1 MAEATGSDEHDR
13 ATLTASRP
21 EDGSDEPGAGEQ
33 SAAAPPAAGDRAAR
47 RRDRFAIGITLL
59 PLVVAALVVAV
70 QTHGSYIPTGDH
82 ALIELQAR
90 DVGRHPVLYGLYSRA
105 DWAHPGPAFAY
116 LSAPFYRLLGEAP
129 ISLDLVALLVNGG
142 AVAGMALIAR
152 RLAGTP
158 AMLATLLAVAFL
170 VRTLGAEFLRDPWN
184 PYVTVLPYGLMI
196 YLTWAMLCRR
206 LWALPLGVVVATF
219 LSQTHV
225 GFVLLALPLL
235 ALGTAGLVLGVRREA
250 NGGAAAAGGDGDA
263 DADAGGDDPDSGPT
277 AGGDRRRRLATAL
290 LGSGALA
297 ALLWLPPVIDAFG
310 SGRSNLA
317 NIVRFFREGGDDAHT
332 LLQGWGAV
340 TGQFA
345 LPPEWLV
352 DSNGQS
358 WSGEDVHMYSRPVP
372 WLLGLVALAAVVL
385 WRRRGE
391 AGRGL
396 VVVLTTTLVLGI
408 VAVARTVGGAYYY
421 RLRWLWIA
429 PAVAFALVVWALWVV
444 VTRRWGERGGRVLT
458 GLALAVLV
466 VLSGV
471 NSYTAV
477 ATDTVMDA
485 DGDVVAALLPGVLDE
500 IEGKGGVVVVND
512 TFGTG
517 AWYSRGIVLQLVRM
531 GYDVRV
537 TADQRHVFGDRWVYD
552 GGPVAAELVVVR
564 DEFVPEID
572 SKPEMRLVSTWTS
585 VTDEELARAEEAQAE
600 LDADYEA
607 GRVYEVDYH
616 LSSPRREL
624 YDNDLATYYEVRVYA
639 NDSNTALGQG

>member
-1 MAEATGSDEHDR
+1 MAEGTGSDEHDR

-21 EDGSDEPGAGEQ
+21 GAGGDDPGDGEG
-33 SAAAPPAAGDRAAR
+33 AAATPPAVPGESGDRADR
-47 RRDRFAIGITLL
+47 RRDRFAIGITLV

-82 ALIELQAR
+82 ALIELQTR

-105 DWAHPGPAFAY
+105 DWAHPGPAFSY
-116 LSAPFYRLLGEAP
+116 LSAPLYRLLGEASV
-129 ISLDLVALLVNGG
+129 SLDLVALLVNGG
-142 AVAGMALIAR
+142 ALAGMALIAR

-158 AMLATLLAVAFL
+158 AMLATLLGVAFL

-206 LWALPLGVVVATF
+206 LWALPLAVAVATY
-219 LSQTHV
+219 LAQTHV
-225 GFVLLALPLL
+225 GFVALALPLL

-250 NGGAAAAGGDGDA
+250 NGAGADGLT
-263 DADAGGDDPDSGPT
+263 G
-277 AGGDRRRRLATAL
+277 GGDRRRRLATAL

-297 ALLWLPPVIDAFG
+297 GLLWLPPVVDAFG
-310 SGRSNLA
+310 PGRSNLA
-317 NIVRFFREGGDDAHT
+317 NIMRFFREGGDDAHT

-372 WLLGLVALAAVVL
+372 WLLGLVTLAAVVL

-396 VVVLTTTLVLGI
+396 VVALTTTLVLGV

-429 PAVAFALVVWALWVV
+429 PAVAFALVVWALWVA
-444 VTRRWGERGGRVLT
+444 VTHRWGERGSRVLT

-500 IEGKGGVVVVND
+500 IEGRDGVVVVND

-517 AWYSRGIVLQLVRM
+517 AWYARGIVLQLVRM

-564 DEFVPEID
+564 DEFVREID

-585 VTDEELARAEEAQAE
+585 VTDEELARVEEAQAE

-616 LSSPRREL
+616 LSSPRRDL

-639 NDSNTALGQG
+639 NDANTGLG

>member
-1 MAEATGSDEHDR
+1 
-13 ATLTASRP
+13 
-21 EDGSDEPGAGEQ
+21 
-33 SAAAPPAAGDRAAR
+33 
-47 RRDRFAIGITLL
+47 
-59 PLVVAALVVAV
+59 
-70 QTHGSYIPTGDH
+70 
-82 ALIELQAR
+82 
-90 DVGRHPVLYGLYSRA
+90 
-105 DWAHPGPAFAY
+105 
-116 LSAPFYRLLGEAP
+116 
-129 ISLDLVALLVNGG
+129 
-142 AVAGMALIAR
+142 
-152 RLAGTP
+152 
-158 AMLATLLAVAFL
+158 
-170 VRTLGAEFLRDPWN
+170 
-184 PYVTVLPYGLMI
+184 
-196 YLTWAMLCRR
+196 
-206 LWALPLGVVVATF
+206 
-219 LSQTHV
+219 
-225 GFVLLALPLL
+225 
-235 ALGTAGLVLGVRREA
+235 
-250 NGGAAAAGGDGDA
+250 
-263 DADAGGDDPDSGPT
+263 
-277 AGGDRRRRLATAL
+277 
-290 LGSGALA
+290 
-297 ALLWLPPVIDAFG
+297 
-310 SGRSNLA
+310 
-317 NIVRFFREGGDDAHT
+317 
-332 LLQGWGAV
+332 
-340 TGQFA
+340 
-345 LPPEWLV
+345 
-352 DSNGQS
+352 
-358 WSGEDVHMYSRPVP
+358 MYSRPVP

-500 IEGKGGVVVVND
+500 IEGKEGVVVVND